1 MGFYNILLRYKLLCL
16 SIACQLGNQECLAEA
31 KRQFSIWK
39 NSADA
44 YEKNPIDPD
53 YQAAI
58 IGFGIDNKE
67 DLEFLQNITKLEKEK
82 ENAWNDYKTR
92 LAIAAQLYNSYKEKP
107 KQKNATETET
117 EIETENFRIER

>member
-1 MGFYNILLRYKLLCL
+1 M
-16 SIACQLGNQECLAEA
+16 GNQECLAEA

-44 YEKNPIDPD
+44 YEKNPIDPN

-58 IGFGIDNKE
+58 IGFGVDNKE

-92 LAIAAQLYNSYKEKP
+92 LALAEQLYNSYKGKQ
-107 KQKNATETET
+107 KQKNATETDFET
-117 EIETENFRIER
+117 ETENLRKER

>member
-1 MGFYNILLRYKLLCL
+1 M
-16 SIACQLGNQECLAEA
+16 AEA

-44 YEKNPIDPD
+44 YEKNTIDPD

-58 IGFGIDNKE
+58 IGFGIDNNE
-67 DLEFLQNITKLEKEK
+67 DLEFLQNVTKLENEK

-92 LAIAAQLYNSYKEKP
+92 LALAAQLYNSYKGKQ
-107 KQKNATETET
+107 KQKNATET